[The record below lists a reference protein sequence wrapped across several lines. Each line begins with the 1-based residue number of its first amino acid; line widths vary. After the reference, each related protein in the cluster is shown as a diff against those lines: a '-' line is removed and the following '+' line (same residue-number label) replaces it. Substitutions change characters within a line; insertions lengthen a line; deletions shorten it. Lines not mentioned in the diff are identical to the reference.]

1 MKIYTKTAQYEP
13 IEFNHYID
21 HSSKGITHVVDFV
34 IESDN
39 IDSIEE
45 ELTNIIIATK
55 DFAYSLSDYEPIEY
69 YEIGNGLIQV
79 ICVK

>member
-1 MKIYTKTAQYEP
+1 MKIYTREAQYEP

-21 HSSKGITHVVDFV
+21 QNGEDLTHVVDFV

-45 ELTNIIIATK
+45 EFNSSVIATK
-55 DFAYSLSDYEPIEY
+55 DFAYSLSNYELIEY

>member
-1 MKIYTKTAQYEP
+1 MKIYTKEAQYEP

-21 HSSKGITHVVDFV
+21 QSDKGTTHVVDFV
-34 IESDN
+34 IEPVD

-45 ELTNIIIATK
+45 EFSSTIVATK
-55 DFAYSLSDYEPIEY
+55 DFAYSLSEYEVIEY
-69 YEIGNGLIQV
+69 YEIGDGLVQV

>member
-1 MKIYTKTAQYEP
+1 MKIYTKEAQYEP

-21 HSSKGITHVVDFV
+21 QNDKGVTHVVDFV

-45 ELTNIIIATK
+45 EFNYCILATK
-55 DFAYSLSDYEPIEY
+55 DFVYSLSGYELIEY

-79 ICVK
+79 IYVK

>member
-1 MKIYTKTAQYEP
+1 MKIYTKAAQYEP

-21 HSSKGITHVVDFV
+21 HSDKGITHVVDFV
-34 IESDN
+34 IELDN

-45 ELTNIIIATK
+45 EFANSVIATK
-55 DFAYSLSDYEPIEY
+55 DFAYSLSDYELIEY